1 MDMDGYPT
9 MTTLA
14 VFAVVFLVQAYATA
28 VGLNAAAFAL
38 SLPLDHQAWT
48 LVVSVYAHASVS
60 HLAANTIALAI
71 VGPAVSYLST
81 AFRYHAFFV
90 LSGVLA
96 GIAQVLAMAPFGG
109 GSVIGASGAIF
120 GLFGYLLV
128 GNPASTRLLSW
139 VSLGLRGSLVVFGAL
154 GVAVTLT
161 TASPGVALV
170 AHFAGFLVGA
180 LAGRYRLLHANDA
193 ATKSTRTDAV

>member
-1 MDMDGYPT
+1 MDGYPT

-14 VFAVVFLVQAYATA
+14 LFAVVFLAQVSGSA
-28 VGLNAAAFAL
+28 VGLGAAAFTLA
-38 SLPLDHQAWT
+38 LPLDHQPWT
-48 LVVSVYAHASVS
+48 LVVSVYAHGSVG
-60 HLAANTIALAI
+60 HLAANTVALAI
-71 VGPAVSYLST
+71 VGPTVSYLST
-81 AFRYHAFFV
+81 PLRYHAFFV
-90 LSGVLA
+90 LSGMVA

-128 GNPASTRLLSW
+128 GNPATTRLLSW

-154 GVAVTLT
+154 GGLLTLT

-170 AHFAGFLVGA
+170 AHFTGFLVGA
-180 LAGRYRLLHANDA
+180 LAGRYRLLHASD
-193 ATKSTRTDAV
+193 ATKERSRTDTA